1 MNRRRV
7 IFELDDLGNWLAR
20 AADIKGCHS
29 YGRSLSEAEKNIREA
44 IRLFEDSPVFE
55 VEAEYRLPRVARSAV
70 SACQR
75 ARAVADLARDN
86 ATQATGEAAR
96 ALSGIGLGVRDIGE
110 LLGISHQRVAQIL
123 SEDAA

>member
-1 MNRRRV
+1 MNRHRV
-7 IFELDDLGNWLAR
+7 IFELDEAGDWLAR
-20 AADIKGCHS
+20 VPDIKGCHS

-44 IRLFEDSPVFE
+44 IGLFDDSGDFE
-55 VEAEYRLPRVARSAV
+55 VQAEHRLPRAARSAV

-75 ARAVADLARDN
+75 ARSVADLAKDN